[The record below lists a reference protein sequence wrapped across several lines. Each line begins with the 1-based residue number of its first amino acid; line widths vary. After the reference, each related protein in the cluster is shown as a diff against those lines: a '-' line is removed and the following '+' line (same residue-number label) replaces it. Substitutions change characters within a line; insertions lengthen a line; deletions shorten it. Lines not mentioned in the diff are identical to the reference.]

1 MSKNKQNDSSE
12 HKKDPGSPMG
22 PDALNPP
29 TGSKNP
35 PASVEPG
42 VLGTKSTIT
51 QNANQNEITVS
62 GNQIKGNQPGGNINE
77 IIHSQ
82 TNKPRSNPQG
92 NAPMSVDRDNSK
104 KGPGSRAD

>member
-29 TGSKNP
+29 TASNNP
-35 PASVEPG
+35 PASVEAG
-42 VLGTKSTIT
+42 VLGSDSTIT
-51 QNANQNEITVS
+51 QNANQNHITVS
-62 GNQIKGNQPGGNINE
+62 GNQIKGNQPGGNVND

-82 TNKPRSNPQG
+82 VNKPRSNPQG
-92 NAPMSVDRDNSK
+92 NSPMSVDKSQ
-104 KGPGSRAD
+104 KGPGRKAN